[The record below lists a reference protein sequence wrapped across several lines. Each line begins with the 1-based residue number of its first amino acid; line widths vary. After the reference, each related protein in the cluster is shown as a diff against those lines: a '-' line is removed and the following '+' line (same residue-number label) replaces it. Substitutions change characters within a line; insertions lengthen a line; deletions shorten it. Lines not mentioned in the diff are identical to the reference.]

1 MARPRILIVS
11 YSRTGNTRDVAAA
24 IAQLVDAD
32 REDLVPLGAS
42 RDGLRGYMRCSLES
56 VTGTLPALAST
67 PHDPSSYDL
76 VVVGTPT
83 WNLGV
88 STPVRSWLR
97 QHAKELRDV
106 AFYCTCGGTGGD
118 RVLAELQRLAG
129 RAPRTAMI
137 LRERD
142 LRSPRYRTEVM
153 RFANA
158 LRIPVAAAA
167 EPTNGG
173 GPRAAR

>member
-11 YSRTGNTRDVAAA
+11 YSRSGNTREVATA
-24 IAQLVDAD
+24 IARVVDAD
-32 REDLVPLGAS
+32 LEELVPLGPS

-56 VTGTLPALAST
+56 ATGTLPALAPSV
-67 PHDPSSYDL
+67 HDPASYEL

-88 STPVRSWLR
+88 STPVRSWLHL
-97 QHAKELRDV
+97 HAKELRDV
-106 AFYCTCGGTGGD
+106 AFYCTCGGAGGE
-118 RVLAELQRLAG
+118 RVLAEMGRLAG

-142 LRSPRYRTEVM
+142 LRAPRYRTEVL

-158 LRIPVAAAA
+158 LRPPAAAAA